1 MLLDLFWPAIG
12 QGVVLVWELRLDG
25 RELVHLGG
33 NLLALRGSMV
43 AWCKCI
49 RACTHANAINASIA
63 RNNTVQVYALGSAIK
78 GLVRTFLKSK
88 GATPGK

>member
-1 MLLDLFWPAIG
+1 
-12 QGVVLVWELRLDG
+12 
-25 RELVHLGG
+25 
-33 NLLALRGSMV
+33 MV